1 MEHRSFAEL
10 LAVHSEQLDPESID
24 TIAAAELSPQQQQE
38 LCSLLRL
45 AAQVKQALAPV
56 CPSPS
61 FKRKLRTNLT
71 EMARRRE
78 SRDIMVDVP
87 SRPRELLIGAAI
99 GSAVALA
106 GGIAYLIRVRS
117 HARS

>member
-1 MEHRSFAEL
+1 MEQRSLVEL
-10 LAVHSEQLDPESID
+10 LAVHSEQLDPKSID
-24 TIAAAELSPQQQQE
+24 SMVSGDLSTEQRSELG
-38 LCSLLRL
+38 SLLRL
-45 AAQVKQALAPV
+45 AAQVKEALAPV

-61 FKRKLRTNLT
+61 FRQQLRTNLT
-71 EMARRRE
+71 EMARRRKT
-78 SRDIMVDVP
+78 RDIMVDVP
-87 SRPRELLIGAAI
+87 TRPRELLIGAAI